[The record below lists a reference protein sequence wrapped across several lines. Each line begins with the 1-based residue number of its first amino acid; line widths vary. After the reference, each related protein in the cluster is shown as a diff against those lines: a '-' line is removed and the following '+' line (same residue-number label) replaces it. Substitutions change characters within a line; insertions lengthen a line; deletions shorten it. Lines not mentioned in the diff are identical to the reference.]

1 MPLIGTSGALAITK
15 TALGGTSWWIS
26 WNAVGSDSYNIQTSV
41 ATITNS
47 LTYFVGGRY
56 FVSSGP
62 TPVWLS
68 AINSTYGTP
77 VIPWQK
83 RETGSSFFNTS
94 DIVCD
99 SSNNKIYSTFIES
112 SSGSN
117 SFAAYQQITNTNG
130 NVDGIYIDSN
140 AITGVN
146 TPTFPYVRIPQS
158 VAIDSTGNY
167 YVAGTVNQKPNG
179 STNNY
184 VLYYT
189 KFNGATKIS
198 GNIINTGYT
207 IGPATG
213 TFTSQIV
220 FNSTGQLIFGASV
233 QSSGGFVFNLMSINV
248 STNTFN
254 WQSTIAMP
262 SINFTAS
269 YVQDN
274 SDNYYM
280 LFRGVVSGNTTAWI
294 MKMNS
299 SGVVQWSKQVT
310 GFTSL
315 IATGITT
322 DGTNIYVNIIRTAIP
337 SDFSYTLKIDANA
350 NILSERVIRAT
361 TGNLQTEFIVY
372 DTTGL
377 LYTGSSTSGPC
388 VINLP
393 SDSTIPGS
401 GSYAVTANVTMS
413 YSSSSALS
421 LVNGSPG
428 AGSLGTMTI
437 GTATTTAY
445 TLTTLTS
452 NTSIAT
458 TTTKVLN

>member
-15 TALGGTSWWIS
+15 TALGGASWWIS
-26 WNAVGSDSYNIQTSV
+26 WNAVGSSAYDIQTSV

-47 LTYFVGGRY
+47 PTCFVGGRY
-56 FVSSGP
+56 YVSSGP
-62 TPVWLS
+62 IPVWIT

-77 VIPWQK
+77 TIPWQK
-83 RETGSSFFNTS
+83 RETGSSFFETS
-94 DIVCD
+94 DIICD
-99 SSNNKIYSTFIES
+99 ASNNKIYSVFVES

-140 AITGVN
+140 AITAVN
-146 TPTFPYVRIPQS
+146 TSTFPYVRIPQS
-158 VAIDSTGNY
+158 IAIDSSGNY
-167 YVAGTVNQKPNG
+167 YVAGTVNEKPNG
-179 STNNY
+179 TTNNY

-198 GNIINTGYT
+198 SNIINTGYI
-207 IGPATG
+207 IGPSTG
-213 TFTSQIV
+213 SFTSQIG

-233 QSSGGFVFNLMSINV
+233 KSSGGYFFNLMSIDP

-262 SINFTAS
+262 SINFSAS
-269 YVQDN
+269 YVKDN
-274 SDNYYM
+274 SDNYYI
-280 LFRGVVSGNTTAWI
+280 LFRGVVSGNSTAWI

-299 SGVVQWSKQVT
+299 TGVVQWSKQVT
-310 GFTSL
+310 GFTAL
-315 IATGITT
+315 LANGITT
-322 DGTNIYVNIIRTAIP
+322 DGTNIYVNIIRNASP

-350 NILSERVIRAT
+350 NILTQRVITAT
-361 TGNLQTEFIVY
+361 TGTLQTQSIEY
-372 DTTGL
+372 DATGL

-393 SDSTIPGS
+393 TDGTIPGA
-401 GSYAVTANVTMS
+401 GSYVVTANVTMS
-413 YSSSSALS
+413 YASSSALS
-421 LVNGSPG
+421 FVNGSPG
-428 AGSLGTMTI
+428 SGSLGTMTI
-437 GTATTTAY
+437 GTATSTAY